1 MATLADRQGERLTV
15 WMNRYEEARRAGL
28 SSEEAE
34 EFADSTCDIGELRKL
49 VKRGCPARLIARLV
63 L

>member
-1 MATLADRQGERLTV
+1 MLADRQGERLTV
-15 WMNRYEEARRAGL
+15 WMNRYKEARRAGL

-34 EFADSTCDIGELRKL
+34 EFADSTRDIGELRNL
-49 VKRGCPARLIARLV
+49 VKQGCPPRLIARLV